1 MKLQSYI
8 WLNFKIKIMDK
19 KTLSIISYIT
29 IIGWVIAYLQYNKL
43 ENKDSLT
50 KFHLKQS
57 LGIAI
62 IGILLSVALT
72 IIGMVVPTLASILSL
87 ANLAVVVL
95 WVLGIINASNEQ
107 EIPVPVVGAMFTNK
121 FDFIK

>member
-1 MKLQSYI
+1 
-8 WLNFKIKIMDK
+8 MDK

-29 IIGWVIAYLQYNKL
+29 IIGWIIAYVSYNKL
-43 ENKDSLT
+43 AVKDSLT

-62 IGILLSVALT
+62 LGIAISIALT
-72 IIGMVVPTLASILSL
+72 IIGMVVPSLASILSL
-87 ANLAVVVL
+87 ANLGVVVL
-95 WVLGIINASNEQ
+95 WILGIINANNEQ
-107 EIPVPVVGAMFTNK
+107 EIPVPVVGGLFTDK

>member
-1 MKLQSYI
+1 M
-8 WLNFKIKIMDK
+8 NK

-29 IIGWVIAYLQYNKL
+29 IIGWIIAYVNYNKL
-43 ENKDSLT
+43 AVKDSLT
-50 KFHLKQS
+50 KFHLKQA

-62 IGILLSVALT
+62 LGIALSIVLT

-87 ANLAVVVL
+87 ANLGVLVL
-95 WVLGIINASNEQ
+95 WILGIINANNEQ
-107 EIPVPVVGAMFTNK
+107 EVPVPVVGRLFTDK

>member
-1 MKLQSYI
+1 
-8 WLNFKIKIMDK
+8 MDK

-50 KFHLKQS
+50 KFHLKQA
-57 LGIAI
+57 LG
-62 IGILLSVALT
+62 IGILGVLLFVILT
-72 IIGMVVPTLASILSL
+72 IVGFVIPALASILSL
-87 ANLAVVVL
+87 ANFAILVF
-95 WVLGIINASNEQ
+95 WILGIINANNEQ

>member
-1 MKLQSYI
+1 
-8 WLNFKIKIMDK
+8 MDK

-29 IIGWVIAYLQYNKL
+29 IVGWIIAYLQYNKL

-62 IGILLSVALT
+62 LGIFLFIVLT
-72 IIGMVVPTLASILSL
+72 IVGMVVPTIASILSL
-87 ANLAVVVL
+87 ANLAILVL
-95 WVLGIINASNEQ
+95 WILGIINANNEQ
-107 EIPVPVVGAMFTNK
+107 ETPVPVVGKIFINK

>member
-1 MKLQSYI
+1 M
-8 WLNFKIKIMDK
+8 NK

-29 IIGWVIAYLQYNKL
+29 IIGWAIAYVNYNKL
-43 ENKDSLT
+43 TDKDSLT

-62 IGILLSVALT
+62 LGIIVMVVLS
-72 IIGMVVPTLASILSL
+72 IISKVVPTLASILSL
-87 ANLAVVVL
+87 VNLGVLVL
-95 WVLGIINASNEQ
+95 WIFGIINANNEQ
-107 EIPVPVVGAMFTNK
+107 EIPVPVVGKMFTDK

>member
-1 MKLQSYI
+1 
-8 WLNFKIKIMDK
+8 MDK

-87 ANLAVVVL
+87 ANLAIVVL
-95 WVLGIINASNEQ
+95 WVLGIINANNEQ

>member
-1 MKLQSYI
+1 
-8 WLNFKIKIMDK
+8 MDK

-29 IIGWVIAYLQYNKL
+29 IIGWIIAYLNYKKL

-62 IGILLSVALT
+62 LGILLSVALT
-72 IIGMVVPTLASILSL
+72 IIGMVVPTIASILSL
-87 ANLAVVVL
+87 VNLVIVVL
-95 WVLGIINASNEQ
+95 WVLGIINANNEQ
-107 EIPVPVVGAMFTNK
+107 ETPVPIVGGLFTNK